1 MRPNLVAV
9 SPPVDTEKAEAAAQK
24 PPLRRRSQVPNGKLG
39 DDHLPTSGVEVPG
52 IGEIARSIYMTPTS
66 ADRTAFLA
74 EVAAMAA
81 AEATWE
87 KAKINIASIV
97 AEQAAPAKPQVR
109 RVKPSDDPFAKLD
122 LEEPQGN
129 ATAEQPDEDAG
140 EPARSLLDMMLSNPN
155 AGQPQERALAADA
168 LLKLVPRIPLRSLV
182 TIVDRL
188 SIIQFAAPS
197 SCLETHP

>member
-1 MRPNLVAV
+1 
-9 SPPVDTEKAEAAAQK
+9 
-24 PPLRRRSQVPNGKLG
+24 
-39 DDHLPTSGVEVPG
+39 
-52 IGEIARSIYMTPTS
+52 MTRTS

-109 RVKPSDDPFAKLD
+109 RLKPADDPFAKLD
-122 LEEPQGN
+122 LDEPTGD
-129 ATAEQPDEDAG
+129 AAAEKPDEDAG
-140 EPARSLLDMMLSNPN
+140 ELARSLLDMMLSNPS
-155 AGQPQERALAADA
+155 AGQPQEWALAADA

-188 SIIQFAAPS
+188 SIMESPPHLLVSKLIHDPRIEVAGPPPGTLQSHQRSGSGQGHCHGAGQPAAPD
-197 SCLETHP
+197 CAPAPYLGGAERPAH